1 MKTEDLKAQGLTDE
15 QIAYVMAE
23 NGKSIAN
30 AKKDLEDTKAELS
43 KWKKQAEDAEK
54 VLSGFDGVDV
64 DKLKKDV
71 ESYKKQAEEAEKN
84 FKQQIADRDFN
95 DALTNAIRDSKGLN
109 IKAVMANLDIDTL
122 KNSKNQNEDIKT
134 AIEAL
139 KNQDDCKMLFE
150 SQKPAD
156 PKPTFTKP
164 MGGDNGQRKMSKAD
178 IMAIKDRAE
187 RRKAIAENMEEFQHD

>member
-54 VLSGFDGVDV
+54 LLSNFDGVDV

-71 ESYKKQAEEAEKN
+71 ELFKKQAEEAEKS
-84 FKQQIADRDFN
+84 FKQQIADRDFE
-95 DALTNAIRDSKGLN
+95 DALANAIRDHKGLN
-109 IKAVMANLDIDTL
+109 LKAIRANLDIDAL
-122 KNSKNQNEDIKT
+122 KGSKNQNEDIKT

-139 KNQDDCKMLFE
+139 KNQDDCKMLLNLR
-150 SQKPAD
+150 SQQILSLHSQSLWAVTMD
-156 PKPTFTKP
+156 SV
-164 MGGDNGQRKMSKAD
+164 R
-178 IMAIKDRAE
+178 
-187 RRKAIAENMEEFQHD
+187 